1 MLHKSILS
9 YQGPLSFSTIDKLL
23 SEFKFAAEDHDIS
36 FKTYKKMIS
45 VMIEALENVT
55 KYSDQLLCNGDRS
68 SVFCPSCKISRNDSL
83 IEMETTNPVKK
94 QEVLSLRTKIDKVN
108 SQDSNALK
116 ELYLS
121 RWLKPL
127 ATNWSMPL
135 KTCQRSTPSIPSG
148 LQCIYRPTVLFR
160 AVKFVFV
167 HFIPCSSSN
176 SIDN

>member
-9 YQGPLSFSTIDKLL
+9 YQGQLSFSTIDKLL
-23 SEFKFAAEDHDIS
+23 SEFKLAAEDHDIS

-94 QEVLSLRTKIDKVN
+94 QEVLSLRTRIDKIN

-116 ELYLS
+116 ELYKSTITNGEFSATGGAGLGFIEMAKTTGNKLEYAFENLS
-121 RWLKPL
+121 EEYSLY
-127 ATNWSMPL
+127 T
-135 KTCQRSTPSIPSG
+135 
-148 LQCIYRPTVLFR
+148 FR
-160 AVKFVFV
+160 ASM
-167 HFIPCSSSN
+167 HI
-176 SIDN
+176 